1 MDPVA
6 LARLQ
11 FAFTVAYHFLFVPI
25 SLGSGIF
32 LLISGRRWYKSQ
44 STVDKAGFLFW
55 LKLFTTTFAI
65 GVATGITMEFAF
77 GTNWSTYSRFV
88 GDIFGAP
95 LAAEGIFAF
104 FLEST
109 FLGILL
115 FGRERVSRRFYYV
128 STWLVVLGA
137 HLSALWIIIAN
148 SWQQTPA
155 GYKIE
160 SGHAVLTDFFAAA
173 FNPSTLPRFVHTV
186 ASTWVAGAFIAAGIS
201 AFYLRRGKHTDFAKK
216 TLAIAVVFGLV
227 MSAAMPILGD
237 WHAKEVAK
245 EQPVKMA
252 AFEGLFTTTR
262 NAPLTLFGFIDEGSE
277 TVRLQ
282 VGAPGLLSFLLTGST
297 GGAVSGLDTV
307 PRDQWPPLQATFA
320 SYHLMV
326 LFGLYFGLIM
336 LLAVVQL
343 LRKRL
348 ADSRRLL
355 AVLTWSA
362 PLPIIAI
369 ELGWMAAEIGRQP
382 WIVQGLLKTKEAASV
397 VVPAGQIA
405 FTLAVFVIIYAL
417 LFVAWFRAM
426 RRTIMVG
433 PVEGAFAGGYAAP
446 AVAPAP
452 SAALDPIA
460 PASEVTT

>member
-1 MDPVA
+1 MDAIA

-32 LLISGRRWYKSQ
+32 LVVSGRRWYKSQ
-44 STVDKAGFLFW
+44 EAADKAGFLFW

-77 GTNWSTYSRFV
+77 GTNWATYSRFV

-109 FLGILL
+109 FLGVLL

-155 GYKIE
+155 GFKVE
-160 SGHAVLTDFFAAA
+160 NGHAVLTNFFAAA
-173 FNPSTLPRFVHTV
+173 FNPSTLPRYVHTV
-186 ASTWVAGAFIAAGIS
+186 ASTWVAGAFIAAGVS
-201 AFYLRRGKHTDFAKK
+201 AFYLRRGGHTDFAKK
-216 TLAIAVVFGLV
+216 TLTAAVIFGFV
-227 MSAAMPILGD
+227 VSAAMPLIGD

-245 EQPVKMA
+245 QQPIKMA
-252 AFEGLFTTTR
+252 AFEGLFTTTEK
-262 NAPLTLFGFIDEGSE
+262 APLTLFGVIDENGE
-277 TVRLQ
+277 TVRAQ
-282 VGAPGLLSFLLTGST
+282 VGVPGMLSFLLTGTT
-297 GGAVSGLDTV
+297 GGAVPGLDTV
-307 PRDQWPPLQATFA
+307 PKDQWPPLQATFA

-326 LFGLYFGLIM
+326 LFGIYFGLVM
-336 LLAVVQL
+336 LIGVVQL
-343 LRKRL
+343 LRKKL
-348 ADSRRLL
+348 ATGRRFLG
-355 AVLTWSA
+355 VLMWSA

-382 WIVQGLLKTKEAASV
+382 WIVQGLLKTKDAASA

-405 FTLAVFVIIYAL
+405 FTLAVFVAIYAL

-426 RRTIMVG
+426 RRTILHG
-433 PVEGAFAGGYAAP
+433 PVEAGLAGGYAAP
-446 AVAPAP
+446 TPRPAP
-452 SAALDPIA
+452 PAAIDPTR